1 MSSRHQFK
9 KLRLIHAIASKKKPT
24 KQAGNDENGGES
36 ANNDVDVDDANDDA
50 ICEATSPKSEAP
62 PRSITPM
69 ELEDGRSVKSH
80 HCNPVSMSGDPG
92 AMLSIFATGKVN

>member
-24 KQAGNDENGGES
+24 KQAGNDENGGGD
-36 ANNDVDVDDANDDA
+36 ANNDVDDENDDA

-92 AMLSIFATGKVN
+92 AMLSIFATGKVNR